1 MRIQPIPILDR
12 TGTGGTRPRE
22 DDLVA
27 GLHAAYTAATAGIPG
42 PGLSLARFH
51 RDVCAHTPSARAE
64 AWALVDGEDDDDGG
78 GGKVAGGYALSL
90 PTSDNPHMAWIFP
103 LAVRPEHQGHG
114 HGSALFEH
122 ALDRLRAHGR
132 SLLLTDTPVAGP
144 GTPFARARGM
154 TVGHVR
160 ARNVLDLRTADWT
173 ALRAMCPQVEGYSLE
188 SWIGPATPGLLP
200 DLAAVMAGM
209 NDAPRDG
216 DVGDIDYG
224 IDRVRAYEERIT
236 DGDETCYTTIARRDR
251 DGAPAGYTRIF
262 VSTDHTGGWADQGD
276 TTVSREHRGH
286 RLGLALKLANLFLMR
301 EHEPAIERVIT
312 WNATSNAHML
322 AINEA
327 MGFVLF
333 DEWNDLRLSL

>member
-1 MRIQPIPILDR
+1 MRIQPIPIPDQPP
-12 TGTGGTRPRE
+12 GPSGAHPPDD

-27 GLHAAYTAATAGIPG
+27 GLHAALTAATADVPG
-42 PGLSLARFH
+42 PRLSLARFR
-51 RDVCAHTPSARAE
+51 RDICAHTPSARAE
-64 AWALVDGEDDDDGG
+64 AWALVD

-114 HGSALFEH
+114 HGSALFAH
-122 ALDRLRAHGR
+122 ALDRMRTHGR
-132 SLLLTDTPVAGP
+132 SLLLTDATAAG
-144 GTPFARARGM
+144 ARFGRAHGM

-160 ARNVLDLRTADWT
+160 ARRVLDLRTADWT
-173 ALRAMCPQVEGYSLE
+173 ALRAMSPEVEGYTLE
-188 SWIGPATPGLLP
+188 SWIGPATPELLP

-216 DVGDIDYG
+216 DVADIDYDL
-224 IDRVRAYEERIT
+224 DRVRAFEERIQY
-236 DGDETCYTTIARRDR
+236 GDETCYTTIARRDS

-262 VSTDHTGGWADQGD
+262 VSTDRAVGWAEQAD
-276 TTVSREHRGH
+276 TTVLREHRGH

-301 EHEPAIERVIT
+301 AHEPATERVIT

-322 AINEA
+322 AVNEA
-327 MGFVLF
+327 MGYVLF
-333 DEWNDLRLSL
+333 DEWYDLRLSL